1 MYRTSGGN
9 IDASGA
15 AATFP
20 GFKRDA
26 VSEDVT
32 NMADTSD
39 FRNGLIM
46 NMGGEYWSI
55 QEFLHV
61 KPGKG
66 GAFVRTKI
74 KNLISGQVKEH
85 TFRAGEKIDEV
96 RVVRQVYQ
104 YLYNSGGIYY
114 MMDKQSYEQ
123 IELSESMMSD
133 MNGFLRENIDVDILM
148 EGDKPLVVELPNF
161 VELSVKQTDPG
172 FKGDTAQGGSKPAT
186 METGLVV
193 QVPLFIEEGDVL
205 RIDTRT
211 GKYVT
216 RV

>member
-1 MYRTSGGN
+1 
-9 IDASGA
+9 
-15 AATFP
+15 
-20 GFKRDA
+20 
-26 VSEDVT
+26 
-32 NMADTSD
+32 MADTSD

-96 RVVRQVYQ
+96 RVVRKVFQ

>member
-1 MYRTSGGN
+1 
-9 IDASGA
+9 
-15 AATFP
+15 
-20 GFKRDA
+20 
-26 VSEDVT
+26 
-32 NMADTSD
+32 MADTSD

-96 RVVRQVYQ
+96 RVVRQIYQ

-161 VELSVKQTDPG
+161 VELAVKQTDPG